1 MILNQPLTLK
11 VADEILLQGNGIIGP
26 VTLAYETYGS
36 LNKDRNN
43 AILVCH
49 ALSGD
54 AHVAA
59 HSDLESETPGWWG
72 AAVGPG
78 KAFDTNRYF
87 VICSNV
93 LGGCAG
99 STGPSSVNPST
110 GQPYGLGFPVITI
123 GDMVQAQSR
132 LLDALGIH
140 ELLAVVGGSM
150 GGMQALQWTVSFP
163 TRVRSALI
171 LASAS
176 RSTAQTI
183 ALNEVARQAIYAD
196 PNWKRGGYYG
206 SPSPLSGLAVARML
220 GHISYLS
227 DQSMRSK
234 FGRRLRDRQAYGFDF
249 VPEFQVETY
258 LKHHGLR
265 FTERFDAN
273 SLLYLTK
280 AIDYF
285 DLSFGL
291 PNLSDA
297 FRTVTSRFLVISF
310 SSDWLYGPPQS
321 EELVRAMLK
330 NGIDATYVEIQSDAG
345 HDAFLVEVERLS
357 DLVRDFLRQVK
368 ADRSPLGYGR
378 GAVFRNRRV
387 LEHLHGDGI

>member
-1 MILNQPLTLK
+1 MTSHQPQTLK
-11 VADEILLQGNGIIGP
+11 VADEILLQGHGIIGP
-26 VTLAYETYGS
+26 VTLVYETYGT
-36 LNKDRNN
+36 LNENRSN
-43 AILVCH
+43 AILLCH

-59 HSDLESETPGWWG
+59 HPDAESQPPGWWD

-99 STGPSSVNPST
+99 STGPSSINPAT
-110 GQPYGLGFPVITI
+110 GEPYGLTFPVITM
-123 GDMVQAQSR
+123 GDMVEVQSR
-132 LLDALGIH
+132 LLDALGIQD
-140 ELLAVVGGSM
+140 LLAVVGGSM

-163 TRVRSALI
+163 ARVRCALI

-196 PNWKRGGYYG
+196 PNWKRGDYYG
-206 SPSPLSGLAVARML
+206 GPAPLAGLAVARML

-297 FRTVTSRFLVISF
+297 FRAVTSRFLVISF

-330 NGIDATYVEIQSDAG
+330 NGIDATYIEIQSDSG
-345 HDAFLVEVERLS
+345 HDAFLIEVDRLADLTRNFLAQVEL
-357 DLVRDFLRQVK
+357 
-368 ADRSPLGYGR
+368 DRSFFTNGSC
-378 GAVFRNRRV
+378 AVVRNRRR
-387 LEHLHGDGI
+387 LGLIHGEGI